1 MGMGLFYVTVFGFFF
16 RGGFAAGIG
25 GFAGVFEGG
34 REKRGCFVVVFLW

>member
-16 RGGFAAGIG
+16 GRGFAVGIG

-34 REKRGCFVVVFLW
+34 REKLS